1 MILVESL
8 ISKLNKCKIDFFT
21 GVPDSVLKPFSS
33 FIENY
38 KYKKHVIATSEGSA
52 ISIGIGYYLSKKK
65 LPCIYFQNSGLGNA
79 LNPLISIA
87 NREIYSIPLLLI
99 IGWRGSPNI
108 SDEPQHRAKG
118 KITLSLLKLL
128 KINYCIL
135 RNDNDLV
142 KLNKLIGQ
150 AKKNKTIVACLIE
163 KKTLQY
169 KTKAKVIKKD
179 NLITR
184 AEFIE
189 IFLKST
195 PAKSKI
201 ISTTGYTSREL
212 LEIRRKLKKNEGS
225 DFYMVGGMGHSSS
238 VALGYALGS
247 NKKIFCLDG
256 DGSLLMHLGA
266 MRTIGVT
273 NKSGFKHILLN
284 NNSHESVGAQ
294 PTYADG
300 INFKNLSKSLGYKN
314 YFQITKRQE
323 IEKKIK
329 KFLSVKGPSLLEV
342 KIQNRSLKNLGRPK
356 NLVKVKN
363 KFMNN

>member
-1 MILVESL
+1 M
-8 ISKLNKCKIDFFT
+8 
-21 GVPDSVLKPFSS
+21 PDSVLKPFSS

-65 LPCIYFQNSGLGNA
+65 PCIYFQNSGLECSKPFNFYCKQRD
-79 LNPLISIA
+79 LF
-87 NREIYSIPLLLI
+87 YSLLLM

-163 KKTLQY
+163 KKTLQH
-169 KTKAKVIKKD
+169 KTKVKVIKKD
-179 NLITR
+179 KLITR

-189 IFLKST
+189 IFLKSI

-212 LEIRRKLKKNEGS
+212 FEIRRKLKKNEGS

-238 VALGYALGS
+238 VTLGYALGS

-314 YFQITKRQE
+314 YFQITKSKE

-363 KFMNN
+363 KFMNTK

>member
-1 MILVESL
+1 
-8 ISKLNKCKIDFFT
+8 
-21 GVPDSVLKPFSS
+21 
-33 FIENY
+33 
-38 KYKKHVIATSEGSA
+38 
-52 ISIGIGYYLSKKK
+52 
-65 LPCIYFQNSGLGNA
+65 
-79 LNPLISIA
+79 
-87 NREIYSIPLLLI
+87 
-99 IGWRGSPNI
+99 
-108 SDEPQHRAKG
+108 
-118 KITLSLLKLL
+118 
-128 KINYCIL
+128 
-135 RNDNDLV
+135 
-142 KLNKLIGQ
+142 
-150 AKKNKTIVACLIE
+150 
-163 KKTLQY
+163 
-169 KTKAKVIKKD
+169 
-179 NLITR
+179 
-184 AEFIE
+184 
-189 IFLKST
+189 
-195 PAKSKI
+195 
-201 ISTTGYTSREL
+201 
-212 LEIRRKLKKNEGS
+212 
-225 DFYMVGGMGHSSS
+225 MVGGMGHSSS
-238 VALGYALGS
+238 VTLGYALGS

-329 KFLSVKGPSLLEV
+329 KFISVNGPSLLEV